1 VAAPVDGEQV
11 AASPEEGDSAMARS
25 RVASVLRGLS
35 AGAASITTKGR
46 SVVLGAV
53 LLASFA
59 APAAGAAAG
68 VSVASHATALP
79 GVAMVHRCDPCSGA
93 PAPC

>member
-1 VAAPVDGEQV
+1 MLG
-11 AASPEEGDSAMARS
+11 
-25 RVASVLRGLS
+25 GLS
-35 AGAASITTKGR
+35 AGAASITTKTR

-59 APAAGAAAG
+59 APAAAGATAG

-79 GVAMVHRCDPCSGA
+79 GVAMVHPNPECGGGLIPC
-93 PAPC
+93 